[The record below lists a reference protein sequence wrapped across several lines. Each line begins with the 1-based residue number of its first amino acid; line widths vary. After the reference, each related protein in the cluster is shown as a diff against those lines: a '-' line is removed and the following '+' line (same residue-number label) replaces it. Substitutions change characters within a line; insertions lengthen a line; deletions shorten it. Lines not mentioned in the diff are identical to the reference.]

1 MQSIPVPEYPPPGSL
16 LALNLAK
23 VQAFWI
29 LYFSEN
35 FTNMQWRKGIFMGA
49 PRDTIVACN

>member
-16 LALNLAK
+16 LALDLAK

-29 LYFSEN
+29 FHFGGN
-35 FTNMQWRKGIFMGA
+35 FTNMQWREGIFRGA
-49 PRDTIVACN
+49 PQDTIVAF